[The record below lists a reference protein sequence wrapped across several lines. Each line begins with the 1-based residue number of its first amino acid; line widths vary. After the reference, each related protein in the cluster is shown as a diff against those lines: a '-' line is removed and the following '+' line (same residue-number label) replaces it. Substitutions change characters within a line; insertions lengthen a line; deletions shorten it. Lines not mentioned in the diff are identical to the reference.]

1 MRTQRLVGW
10 LSQPAVWLAGWLE
23 KCLLGRKKNAC
34 GSTHRGRKLG
44 FPNSAFWAGKKPRG
58 RKRERKEERNTD
70 RTATATAI
78 CTWPQGREAV
88 AGKGGEQDRKCGQPW
103 KARARHS
110 QPPPASHSQQEER
123 RPQPATASH
132 RGGRGHR
139 GTQASFLNSPGIIPK
154 LTGSL
159 PKLSGSLPKLTGILP
174 KLTRGLPKLTKGS
187 SKRSLWRPKDAPRRP
202 KEQRIK
208 EDGLIRCSWAIFWH
222 HFNTKRAANL

>member
-10 LSQPAVWLAGWLE
+10 LSQPAVWLAGWLG
-23 KCLLGRKKNAC
+23 KCLLGRKKSAC

-44 FPNSAFWAGKKPRG
+44 FPNSAFLAGKKPRG

-123 RPQPATASH
+123 RPQPATATH

-154 LTGSL
+154 PGSL
-159 PKLSGSLPKLTGILP
+159 LNSPAAFLNSPAAFLNSPASFLNSPADFLNSPKGAQKEACGDRKTPQGGQ
-174 KLTRGLPKLTKGS
+174 RS
-187 SKRSLWRPKDAPRRP
+187 SVSKK
-202 KEQRIK
+202 
-208 EDGLIRCSWAIFWH
+208 
-222 HFNTKRAANL
+222 TV